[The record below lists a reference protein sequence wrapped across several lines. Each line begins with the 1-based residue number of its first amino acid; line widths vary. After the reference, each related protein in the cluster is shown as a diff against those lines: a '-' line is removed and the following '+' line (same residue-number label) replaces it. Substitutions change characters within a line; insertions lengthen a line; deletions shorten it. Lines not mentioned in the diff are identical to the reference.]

1 MSGTRRPFPFTGNR
15 DDPLSAPPDK
25 VLNWMI
31 HCVAYEAAKF
41 ILRDLHEADEYH
53 EYHMHPGDSFGDVLC
68 WLWTERDYFRA
79 ADMTADLLSLIRVWT
94 DPVPD
99 PRPTLEQLL
108 SGIRYCIHSERWGLS
123 ESGREEI
130 IAFLRAGVPPFYGDS
145 YDEP

>member
-1 MSGTRRPFPFTGNR
+1 MSGTRLPFPFTGNR
-15 DDPLSAPPDK
+15 DDPLPAPPDK

-53 EYHMHPGDSFGDVLC
+53 PGFMHPGDSFGDVLC

-79 ADMTADLLSLIRVWT
+79 ANMTSDLLSQIRVWT

-99 PRPTLEQLL
+99 PRPASSSAVAWVCRIQCGPQSRGSSGCCFLIAATL
-108 SGIRYCIHSERWGLS
+108 S
-123 ESGREEI
+123 
-130 IAFLRAGVPPFYGDS
+130 
-145 YDEP
+145 